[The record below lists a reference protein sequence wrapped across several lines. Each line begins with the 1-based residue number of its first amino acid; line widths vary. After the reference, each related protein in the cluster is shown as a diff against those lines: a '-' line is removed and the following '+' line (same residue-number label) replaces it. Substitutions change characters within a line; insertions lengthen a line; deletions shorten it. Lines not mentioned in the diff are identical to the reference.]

1 METALADLGDGGRS
15 PTTLTRLGHPGR
27 TPMQNQ
33 NPYKPTPAAND
44 LPGAPRLPRYRLSAF
59 VMALFALPM
68 LLYLPATIRY
78 VLQSGDLRNTWMG
91 LVFFLYL
98 LSTAG
103 LAVFVEVQGGARGMS
118 FLPIALV
125 PHIVLS
131 LFILPNFFNTISS
144 AYFSLSW
151 IIQNPPVLLGWATCP
166 IVWYYSIQ
174 CAMRRRAIRKQISG
188 EPCDAHEAPHDDFA
202 NGNHIGGAR

>member
-1 METALADLGDGGRS
+1 
-15 PTTLTRLGHPGR
+15 
-27 TPMQNQ
+27 MQNQ

-151 IIQNPPVLLGWATCP
+151 IIQNPPVRLDGPLVRLCG
-166 IVWYYSIQ
+166 IIQFSVQ
-174 CAMRRRAIRKQISG
+174 CAGARFANKSAANHAMHTKHRMTILQMETTLAVLGDRRRSLDEIIS
-188 EPCDAHEAPHDDFA
+188 
-202 NGNHIGGAR
+202 N